1 MNYRIFAVVSVLLFS
16 FAFAKA
22 DKTTAT
28 SNSEITSVVASTKPV
43 SFKEKVANLYGEF
56 STKNATLPALSVF
69 EKAMEGYEKLENQ
82 GKVNKEILTVV
93 DFDLSSKKKRMW
105 IMDMK
110 NKEVLFNTYVS
121 HGQKTGVEFAKQFSN
136 KVNSHK
142 SSLGFFVTGETYIG
156 KNGLSLFLDGME
168 KGINNNARK
177 RYVVIHGAD
186 YATGNFVS
194 RHGRLGRSYGC
205 PAVPK
210 AIAKSLINKIKGE
223 SVVYINK
230 NDPGYMSRSSYLN

>member
-1 MNYRIFAVVSVLLFS
+1 MNYRIFAVVAVLLFS
-16 FAFAKA
+16 FAFTKA

-28 SNSEITSVVASTKPV
+28 SNSEIASVVTSTKPV
-43 SFKEKVANLYGEF
+43 SFKDKVDHLYGEF
-56 STKNATLPALSVF
+56 NTKNATMPALDVF
-69 EKAMEGYEKLENQ
+69 EKAMKGYEKLEEQ

-142 SSLGFFVTGETYIG
+142 SSLGFYLTGETYIG

-186 YATGNFVS
+186 YATANFVS

-205 PAVPK
+205 PAVPVK
-210 AIAKSLINKIKGE
+210 IARPLINKIKGE
-223 SVVYINK
+223 SVVYIHK
-230 NDPGYMSRSSYLN
+230 NDPNYISRSSFLN